1 MDKKRRIYVLGGLV
15 FLLLITV
22 SLWSEVLNAGS
33 FQVTFFNVGQ
43 GDAAFVRTSFGKQ
56 IVIDGGPDNAILEKL
71 AREIPLW
78 DRTIDMVIL
87 SHPAQDHVAGLVSV
101 LEKYR
106 VQNIIWNG
114 IRKDTEIF
122 KTWIRAL
129 EQEEKEGAVVSIVRA
144 PGKVSLKSKGCPQF
158 LDILYPINDIA
169 GKVFLDDNDT
179 SAVVRVVS
187 CDHSVLF
194 TGDLSQRGEKQILSS
209 AYDVRSDVLKVG
221 HHGSRTSSSEEFIQ
235 EVSPDVAVISSGR
248 GNRYG
253 HPHEETLATLEKY
266 GIDIRRT
273 DEEGDI
279 VFKFK

>member
-1 MDKKRRIYVLGGLV
+1 MGRIRIYAIGGLLL
-15 FLLLITV
+15 LLLITV
-22 SLWSEVLNAGS
+22 SLWSEILS
-33 FQVTFFNVGQ
+33 FGFFRITFFNVGQ
-43 GDAAFVRTSFGKQ
+43 GDAAFVRTSLGNQ
-56 IVIDGGPDNAILEKL
+56 IVIDGGPDSAILEKL
-71 AREIPLW
+71 AREIPFW

-106 VQNIIWNG
+106 VKNIIWNG

-122 KTWIRAL
+122 KVWIGAL
-129 EQEEKEGAVVSIVRA
+129 EQEKEEGAVVSIVRA
-144 PGKVSLKSKGCPQF
+144 PGKVPLRSKGCPQF
-158 LDILYPINDIA
+158 LDILYPIDDIA
-169 GKVFLDDNDT
+169 GKVFVDDNDT
-179 SAVVRVVS
+179 SVVVRVVS

-194 TGDLSQRGEKQILSS
+194 TGDLSQKGEKQILSN

-235 EVSPDVAVISSGR
+235 GVGPDVAVISSGR
-248 GNRYG
+248 ANRYG

-279 VFKFK
+279 SFTFK